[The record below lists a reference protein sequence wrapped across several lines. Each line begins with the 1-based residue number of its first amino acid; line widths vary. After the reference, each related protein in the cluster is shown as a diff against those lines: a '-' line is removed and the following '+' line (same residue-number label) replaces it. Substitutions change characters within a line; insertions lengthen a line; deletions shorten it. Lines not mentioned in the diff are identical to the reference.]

1 MFIDLTLEITKE
13 MWTAATTNL
22 SHSFNGHIG
31 THFDVEN
38 QTFPLEYCRRKG
50 WIFDVRSVPMDREIG
65 VDDIDLSKVE
75 SGMFVGFFSGYIE
88 TEPYGSKKYFAEHP
102 ALSVDLIE
110 KLIEKEVS
118 LVGLDFSGMRLGAE
132 HNPMD
137 RHCAEHGMFAVENM
151 ANLGAAAERPLTVYV
166 FPMRFAGMTGLPCRV
181 LAESLTT
188 SFE

>member
-22 SHSFNGHIG
+22 SRSFNGHIG

-50 WIFDVRSVPMDREIG
+50 WIFDVRSVPIDREIG

-118 LVGLDFSGMRLGAE
+118 LVGLDFSGMRLAP
-132 HNPMD
+132 NTIPWTITA
-137 RHCAEHGMFAVENM
+137 RSTACSRSKTWRTSAPRRSA
-151 ANLGAAAERPLTVYV
+151 RS
-166 FPMRFAGMTGLPCRV
+166 R
-181 LAESLTT
+181 ST
-188 SFE
+188 SFRCALPA

>member
-1 MFIDLTLEITKE
+1 MATSLRIGIFKKITFKKLKKAKE
-13 MWTAATTNL
+13 ND
-22 SHSFNGHIG
+22 H
-31 THFDVEN
+31 E
-38 QTFPLEYCRRKG
+38 EYCRRKG
-50 WIFDVRSVPMDREIG
+50 WIFDVRSVPIDREIG

-137 RHCAEHGMFAVENM
+137 HHCAEHGMFAVENM